1 MSESS
6 RRPPRTRRD
15 ACSIDGASAATLSP
29 RNTPDALVDFHAGR
43 DDLKIFL
50 PPIGGMTAYIWG
62 DASKIEDEDVELTV
76 RVHDECNGSDVFGS
90 DICTCRPYLTH
101 AIEEC
106 IKTAQRG
113 GTGVVVYFRK
123 EGRALGEVT
132 KYLVYNMR
140 KRQEGGDKAK
150 EYECGVIRHRRDSS
164 AFP

>member
-1 MSESS
+1 MDIKFYDVGSS
-6 RRPPRTRRD
+6 PLDDT
-15 ACSIDGASAATLSP
+15 
-29 RNTPDALVDFHAGR
+29 LVDFNTGR

-113 GTGVVVYFRK
+113 GTGVVVS
-123 EGRALGEVT
+123 EPVLSVA
-132 KYLVYNMR
+132 
-140 KRQEGGDKAK
+140 
-150 EYECGVIRHRRDSS
+150 RHRRDCFLRRSTS
-164 AFP
+164 ARRGGPWARSRST

>member
-1 MSESS
+1 
-6 RRPPRTRRD
+6 
-15 ACSIDGASAATLSP
+15 
-29 RNTPDALVDFHAGR
+29 
-43 DDLKIFL
+43 
-50 PPIGGMTAYIWG
+50 MTAYIWG

-150 EYECGVIRHRRDSS
+150 EYECGVILFDAIDATHLAGISTAPSPWQVFRTR
-164 AFP
+164 AFKP